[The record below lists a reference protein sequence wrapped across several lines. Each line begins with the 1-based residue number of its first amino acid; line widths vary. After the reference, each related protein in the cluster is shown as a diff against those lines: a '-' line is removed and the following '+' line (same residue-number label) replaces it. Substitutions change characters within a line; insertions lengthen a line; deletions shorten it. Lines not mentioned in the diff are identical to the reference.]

1 MTRIAVIGANG
12 NAGRRI
18 VDEAVSRGWDVTAVV
33 RGENKTAAKH
43 VLVKDALA
51 LTNDDLAGFDAVVD
65 ALGFWAPE
73 DLPLHTKSVLHFAD
87 LLDGTKTRLLVVGG
101 AGSLYLDPAHTQQLV
116 DQSFFPAEYRPLASA
131 QRDQLAALRAR
142 KDVLWTC
149 VSPAAEFEADG
160 PKKGHY
166 VLAGEE
172 FSTDAEGR
180 SAVSYADYAAAV
192 ADLIAEG
199 SHVGERV
206 SVRW

>member
-1 MTRIAVIGANG
+1 M
-12 NAGRRI
+12 
-18 VDEAVSRGWDVTAVV
+18 
-33 RGENKTAAKH
+33 
-43 VLVKDALA
+43 KDALA
-51 LTNDDLAGFDAVVD
+51 LTKADLAGFDAVVD
-65 ALGFWAPE
+65 ALGFWVPE
-73 DLPLHTKSVLHFAD
+73 DLPLHSKSVLHFAD
-87 LLDGTKTRLLVVGG
+87 LLSGTKTRLLVVGG

-116 DQSFFPAEYRPLASA
+116 DQSFFPAEYRPLAGA

-142 KDVLWTC
+142 TDVLWTY
-149 VSPAAEFEADG
+149 VSPAAEFEPDA
-160 PKKGHY
+160 PKKGRY

-172 FSTDAEGR
+172 YSTDAEGR